1 MMHDPVLHWDNIHVA
16 VRERTLLTGV
26 SAQVAPRGL
35 VGIVGP
41 NGAGKS
47 TMLRAALGLAS
58 VCRGQVL
65 LAGRAI
71 TDWSARAR
79 AAWIGYVPQTT
90 DAHWDITVRELLGL
104 QRASWPEALLA
115 TCELETLLDRRL
127 RTLSGGERAR
137 AWLARA
143 LVHQPALLLVDE
155 PGAHL
160 DLPHHHR
167 MMTLL
172 KSQTRVRAVVVVLH
186 DLHMASRYCDQI
198 LLLSQGRLLAS
209 GAPTNV
215 LNETLLSKAFRADI
229 AMRRAGDWQVFGD
242 MRAVA
247 T

>member
-1 MMHDPVLHWDNIHVA
+1 MTHDPVLHWDQIHVA

-26 SAQVAPRGL
+26 SAQVASRGL

-65 LAGRAI
+65 LAGRAV

-104 QRASWPEALLA
+104 QGASWPEALLA

-143 LVHQPALLLVDE
+143 LVHQPALLLADE

-167 MMTLL
+167 LMTLL
-172 KSQTRVRAVVVVLH
+172 KRQARARAVVVVLH

-209 GAPTNV
+209 GAPARV
-215 LNETLLSKAFRADI
+215 LNETLLSQAFRADI

-247 T
+247 A